1 MPWKVGKILPW
12 PYESNWT
19 NVYSFLWA
27 FFQIEE
33 LCAQKNDED
42 IYKSLAALP
51 KDLPETF
58 RRALKSILRH
68 NEEGIAALM
77 FFWAAAARRPLTLL
91 EMREAIAIHDG
102 QKRLTEKQL
111 VKNIDQMV
119 PCCAGLLVLDEEE
132 QAIRFTHHTIR
143 DYLFSVSEDPKL
155 ACFHFHIDR
164 IDWDAGKACCT
175 YLSLDNFTQPVI
187 LPPTSQTRA
196 ETNGTQNGTPK
207 TNGNNPIVRSKSTL
221 DR

>member
-1 MPWKVGKILPW
+1 M
-12 PYESNWT
+12 
-19 NVYSFLWA
+19 WA

-33 LCAQKNDED
+33 LCSQTNDDD

-58 RRALKSILRH
+58 RRALKRILQH
-68 NEEGIAALM
+68 NKEGIAAMM

-91 EMREAIAIHDG
+91 EMREAIAIHDD
-102 QKRLTEKQL
+102 QRRLTENQL
-111 VKNIDQMV
+111 VKNVENMI
-119 PCCAGLLVLDEEE
+119 PWCSGLLVLDEEE
-132 QAIRFTHHTIR
+132 KVIRFTHHTIR

-175 YLSLDNFTQPVI
+175 YLSLDDFTMPVI
-187 LPPTSQTRA
+187 LPPKSQTRA
-196 ETNGTQNGTPK
+196 ETNGTHDSSPK
-207 TNGNNPIVRSKSTL
+207 ANGNNPIVRSKSTL